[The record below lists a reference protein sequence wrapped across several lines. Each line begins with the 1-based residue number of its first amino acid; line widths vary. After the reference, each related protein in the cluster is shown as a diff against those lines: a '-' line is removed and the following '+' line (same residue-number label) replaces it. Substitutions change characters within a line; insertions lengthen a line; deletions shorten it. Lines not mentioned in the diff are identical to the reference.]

1 MHILVHTPVRVF
13 VQSLHLAAVGA
24 CQQRSRSRPQST
36 SLANMLSRECFPRS
50 PHPVCGWSVCVHI
63 HSEWRHRDAIPTI
76 ADYIHLSHAPNTH
89 SIYQAHLHNRA
100 HACPLILLYII
111 PQPICRLWGS
121 KHLLSLSFL
130 FSPPAQILPAKR
142 IFRPWPLENTWERNY
157 RLNQTWACQYVSG
170 EGGKRKGVNASPCR
184 HSQSARVLRTVFRFF
199 FKKKFRLSRER
210 EWLNVEKKIMMS
222 RTSLTAHARQP
233 DGAQDS
239 TISPSISDTGSLR
252 ETTRFQGQYHKN
264 QGTLTNLTSGTLTY
278 GTIRIPAS
286 NLIVWYLWPYGT
298 HKVWYHVV

>member
-13 VQSLHLAAVGA
+13 VQSLHPAAVGA

-170 EGGKRKGVNASPCR
+170 EGGKRNCVPLSSLAV
-184 HSQSARVLRTVFRFF
+184 SQSSMDSVWFF
-199 FKKKFRLSRER
+199 FQ
-210 EWLNVEKKIMMS
+210 KKI
-222 RTSLTAHARQP
+222 QVEP
-233 DGAQDS
+233 GAGVAQR
-239 TISPSISDTGSLR
+239 G
-252 ETTRFQGQYHKN
+252 EKN
-264 QGTLTNLTSGTLTY
+264 HDV
-278 GTIRIPAS
+278 S
-286 NLIVWYLWPYGT
+286 NLVDCTCAATRRRTGLNHLSQHLRHWLPARDNQVSGP
-298 HKVWYHVV
+298 VP